1 MCDYPLPIA
10 GVFRNIDYSRFE
22 AVPAVFYPDRK
33 MIPERERYVDSVWPL
48 DTRTGRQARQAFD
61 ERSFVAV
68 QVGPVI
74 VPLNSVVLA

>member
-1 MCDYPLPIA
+1 
-10 GVFRNIDYSRFE
+10 
-22 AVPAVFYPDRK
+22 

-68 QVGPVI
+68 QVGSVI